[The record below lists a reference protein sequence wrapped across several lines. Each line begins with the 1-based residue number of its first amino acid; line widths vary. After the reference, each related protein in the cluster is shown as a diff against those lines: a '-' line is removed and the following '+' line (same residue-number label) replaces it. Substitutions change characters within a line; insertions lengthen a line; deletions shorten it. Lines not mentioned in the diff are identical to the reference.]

1 MNVFFGAAIQGV
13 QRRGERADVYR
24 ALIDAIKGQGHHVL
38 TEHAAAKDYP
48 STMLALE
55 TTFGALPK
63 EDVARRIFV
72 RDKMIECVEG
82 DIGAAIFEV
91 STPSLGTGI
100 EIAHAYLRPR
110 MGLKAIPILAL
121 YQTGY
126 WPHHL
131 SSMVRGISEETS
143 PSFDLR
149 DYGQTQEA
157 AARIKAFLTC
167 VPKA

>member
-13 QRRGERADVYR
+13 QKRGERADIYR
-24 ALIDAIKGQGHHVL
+24 RLIDVIKVHGHHVL
-38 TEHAAAKDYP
+38 TEHTAAKDYP
-48 STMLALE
+48 STMISLE
-55 TTFGALPK
+55 ATFGALPK

-110 MGLKAIPILAL
+110 MGLKAIPILSL

-131 SSMVRGISEETS
+131 SSMVRGISTEAAPGFE
-143 PSFDLR
+143 LR
-149 DYGQTQEA
+149 DYASPEEA
-157 AARIKAFLTC
+157 EAHLAAFLG
-167 VPKA
+167 AYGS